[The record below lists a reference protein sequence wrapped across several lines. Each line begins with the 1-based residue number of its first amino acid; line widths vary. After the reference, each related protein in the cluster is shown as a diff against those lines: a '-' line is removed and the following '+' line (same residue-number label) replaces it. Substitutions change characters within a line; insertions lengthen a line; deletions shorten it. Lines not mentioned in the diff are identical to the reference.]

1 MSKIRPLLYSLS
13 VALAVAGAVAGSP
26 HPSFA
31 QRMEQVPPLVVVRF
45 NQPRVYFD
53 KQLYSAISQAVAA
66 KPDVMFDVV
75 SYAPS
80 TGNMRVDE
88 NWIRT
93 ASRNTQA
100 VVRTMQTIGVPMERM
115 SITGHA
121 EAGLKF
127 DETRIYVR

>member
-1 MSKIRPLLYSLS
+1 MNKIRPLFYSLS
-13 VALAVAGAVAGSP
+13 IGVALATLGMPPLIAD
-26 HPSFA
+26 A
-31 QRMEQVPPLVVVRF
+31 QSMMEQVPPLVVVRF

-53 KQLYSAISQAVAA
+53 KQLYGAVSQAVAA

-75 SYAPS
+75 SSAPS
-80 TGNMRVDE
+80 TGNPRVDE
-88 NWIRT
+88 NWIKT

-100 VVRTMQTIGVPMERM
+100 VVAMMQNIGVPMERM
-115 SITGHA
+115 HISGQA